1 MTRSSDALPKRIHSI
16 FQM

>member
-1 MTRSSDALPKRIHSI
+1 MTRSSDALPKRIYSI